1 VRADIP
7 RHRKKHYEGAFFAL
21 EAGSGIDPPC
31 AALQAFDRFVFQ
43 LLTWFATWAAT
54 LSWVRFSFALLSANQ
69 AAAQAI
75 PTTIAIYTYNAKGE
89 RITKTL
95 DGATTYYNYDEHD
108 HLVSEHGPNG
118 SRDYIYLGDM
128 LISTVDTPAALPA
141 LPALPSPKAK
151 TVRFSSLC
159 ASRDYGRHRYG
170 ISRGSQY
177 S

>member
-1 VRADIP
+1 MDFAAKVF
-7 RHRKKHYEGAFFAL
+7 GAL
-21 EAGSGIDPPC
+21 VAGAYAIG
-31 AALQAFDRFVFQ
+31 
-43 LLTWFATWAAT
+43 
-54 LSWVRFSFALLSANQ
+54 LLSANQ
-69 AAAQAI
+69 AAAQGI
-75 PTTIAIYTYNAKGE
+75 PTTIATYTYNAKGE

-128 LISTVDTPAALPA
+128 LVSTVDTPAA

-159 ASRDYGRHRYG
+159 ASRDYGRHRCG